1 MAKQKQ
7 ETTVEKNI
15 AEHVLVPK
23 HEVLPQAEAEELL
36 KRLGVTP
43 DKLPYILPS
52 DPMVKKLKAKVGDLI
67 KITRVS
73 ETAGEAVYYR
83 VVWGEG

>member
-7 ETTVEKNI
+7 ETAVEKNI

-23 HEVLPQAEAEELL
+23 HEVLSQAEAEELL

-52 DPMVKKLKAKVGDLI
+52 DPMVKKLKARVGDII